1 MIGAFPVVAVGVG
14 LGLILAGAYRIAG
27 GPIHTSAGQRLAAR
41 LAPGTGG
48 GQGRYFLFGLAY
60 GAASLSCT
68 LPIFLAVVGSSLTSS
83 GVLGS
88 ARDFV
93 LFGLGMAT
101 VVAGLTLGMVV
112 FQATALRRIRG
123 LGRIVDPI
131 GTLMLL
137 AAGSYVIFYW
147 LTLGGLLG
155 SRSA

>member
-1 MIGAFPVVAVGVG
+1 MYSCSQPAWWPTSSNRGAPRTVRIGAKPDATLRVVDRCAED
-14 LGLILAGAYRIAG
+14 
-27 GPIHTSAGQRLAAR
+27 H
-41 LAPGTGG
+41 PGTGG

-88 ARDFV
+88 ARDLV

-112 FQATALRRIRG
+112 FQATALRRVRG
-123 LGRIVDPI
+123 LGRIVEAI
-131 GTLMLL
+131 GTLIML

-155 SRSA
+155 SGSA